1 MSFRSHFDPSS
12 LLELCTVPRIGSARI
27 RNLITRFGS
36 PGGVLSASPRELAQV
51 DGIDKKVALNI
62 KRGGNKQFVSEQL
75 QLLKQA
81 GGSLVSL
88 WDDYYP
94 PLLKKIYDPPIL
106 LFVRGNLK
114 SLCSNCFSIVGTRYP
129 SSYGKINAEKFA
141 RELAQQS
148 FTIISGLA
156 RGVDT
161 AVHRAVVSSGEQT
174 VAILGSGIDTIYPY
188 ENNKLAEQITER
200 GALVSEFP
208 MGTKPDAPHFPR
220 RNRIISGICMGTLV
234 IEAGEK
240 SGALI
245 TADFALEQGR
255 EVFAM
260 PGSVNNPKAL
270 GTNRLIQQGA
280 KLTIDVKDI
289 LEELHV
295 QIKET
300 QFSKKPNIPLSEVEN
315 KVLNFLSTQPEHI
328 DNIATQCSMPTS
340 EVLGV
345 LLTLELKNVVKQ
357 LVGKNFVR
365 I

>member
-1 MSFRSHFDPSS
+1 MPFRSHFDPSS

-27 RNLITRFGS
+27 RNLISRFGS
-36 PGGVLSASPRELAQV
+36 PAAVLSASPRELMEINGV
-51 DGIDKKVALNI
+51 DKKVAFNI
-62 KRGGNKQFVSEQL
+62 KKGGDKKLVSEQL
-75 QLLKQA
+75 HLLEKA
-81 GGSLVSL
+81 SGSLVSL
-88 WDDYYP
+88 WDEYYP
-94 PLLKKIYDPPIL
+94 PLLKNIYDPPIV

-114 SLCSNCFSIVGTRYP
+114 ALCSNCFSIVGTRYP
-129 SSYGKINAEKFA
+129 SSYGKVNAEKFA

-161 AVHRAVVSSGEQT
+161 TVHMAVVSAGAQT
-174 VAILGSGIDTIYPY
+174 LAILGSGIDTIYPY
-188 ENNKLAEQITER
+188 ENKKLAEQITEQ

-220 RNRIISGICMGTLV
+220 RNRIIAGMSMGTLV

-245 TADFALEQGR
+245 TADYALDQGR

-280 KLTIDVKDI
+280 KLTINVKDI
-289 LEELHV
+289 LDELHV
-295 QIKET
+295 QMKET
-300 QFSKKPNIPLSEVEN
+300 QFSKKPNVPLSEVES
-315 KVLNFLSTQPEHI
+315 KVLDFLTAQPEHI
-328 DNIATQCSMPTS
+328 DNIAAQCSMPTS
-340 EVLGV
+340 EVLAV